1 MLDSLVR
8 SANVAEGDRVL
19 EIGPGTGTLT
29 ERMLAV
35 GARVQAVELD
45 HRLAGYLR
53 DERFKDDKLFSLT
66 EADACRLDLDA
77 LMGDEPFRCVANLPY
92 SCSSQLLASLTSMA
106 NQPQDIHVL
115 LQKEM
120 ADRLTAKAGTKE
132 YGVLTVRLGLLYEIS
147 IVKTIPKNVF
157 FPPPEVVSA
166 FVRMRLRPKRPP
178 RDVMASVSH
187 VAGLAFGQRRK
198 KTCRMLE
205 PEYGAERVADP
216 VADFGD
222 GGHLRDDV
230 GDFLRAEEGVIDWLV
245 VEEQLQFFIFVVETV
260 FQRPLRQ
267 KLHKLLRILLWIDA
281 EVVGGSRDGAVHQ
294 SRVDVEAVDSFRQ
307 QFGIRA
313 LA

>member
-1 MLDSLVR
+1 MRECLTTIRGMNKSELLALLERLEIHPSRRLGQNFLIDPNMLDSLVR
-8 SANVAEGDRVL
+8 SAGVTEGDRVL

-29 ERMLAV
+29 ERMLAA
-35 GARVQAVELD
+35 GARVQAIELD

-53 DERFKDDKLFSLT
+53 DERFKDDKAFSLL
-66 EADACRLDLDA
+66 EADACRTDLDS
-77 LMGDEPFRCVANLPY
+77 LMGEAPFRCVANLPY

-106 NQPQDIHVL
+106 NQPQDIQVL

-147 IVKTIPKNVF
+147 TVKTIPKNVF

-205 PEYGAERVADP
+205 PEYGAERVAAAFAAASLTED
-216 VADFGD
+216 VRADAITPQAYVRLGMELMQ
-222 GGHLRDDV
+222 H
-230 GDFLRAEEGVIDWLV
+230 
-245 VEEQLQFFIFVVETV
+245 
-260 FQRPLRQ
+260 
-267 KLHKLLRILLWIDA
+267 
-281 EVVGGSRDGAVHQ
+281 
-294 SRVDVEAVDSFRQ
+294 
-307 QFGIRA
+307 
-313 LA
+313 

>member
-1 MLDSLVR
+1 MNREGLATKRGMNKSELLALLERLEIHPSRRLGQNFLIDPNMLDSLVR
-8 SANVAEGDRVL
+8 SAGVVQGDTIL

-29 ERMLAV
+29 ERMLAA
-35 GARVQAVELD
+35 GARVQAIELD

-53 DERFKDDKLFSLT
+53 DERFKDDKAFSLL
-66 EADACRLDLDA
+66 EADACRTDLDR
-77 LMGDEPFRCVANLPY
+77 LMGEAPFRCVANLPY
-92 SCSSQLLASLTSMA
+92 SCSSQLLASLTSMT

-147 IVKTIPKNVF
+147 TVKTIPKNVF

-205 PEYGAERVADP
+205 PEYGAERVAAAFAAASLTED
-216 VADFGD
+216 VRADAITPQAYVRLGME
-222 GGHLRDDV
+222 LMK
-230 GDFLRAEEGVIDWLV
+230 
-245 VEEQLQFFIFVVETV
+245 Q
-260 FQRPLRQ
+260 
-267 KLHKLLRILLWIDA
+267 
-281 EVVGGSRDGAVHQ
+281 
-294 SRVDVEAVDSFRQ
+294 
-307 QFGIRA
+307 
-313 LA
+313 

>member
-1 MLDSLVR
+1 MTREGLASKRGMNKSELLALLERLEIHPSRRLGQNFLIDPNMLDSLVR
-8 SANVAEGDRVL
+8 SAGVVEGDTVL

-29 ERMLAV
+29 ERMLAA
-35 GARVQAVELD
+35 GARVQAIELD

-53 DERFKDDKLFSLT
+53 DERFKDDKAFSLL
-66 EADACRLDLDA
+66 EADACRTDLDA
-77 LMGDEPFRCVANLPY
+77 LMGEAPFRCVANLPY
-92 SCSSQLLASLTSMA
+92 SCSSQLLASLTSMT

-147 IVKTIPKNVF
+147 TVKTIPKNVF

-205 PEYGAERVADP
+205 PEYGAERVAAAFAAASLTED
-216 VADFGD
+216 VRADAITPQAYVRLGME
-222 GGHLRDDV
+222 LMK
-230 GDFLRAEEGVIDWLV
+230 
-245 VEEQLQFFIFVVETV
+245 Q
-260 FQRPLRQ
+260 
-267 KLHKLLRILLWIDA
+267 
-281 EVVGGSRDGAVHQ
+281 
-294 SRVDVEAVDSFRQ
+294 
-307 QFGIRA
+307 
-313 LA
+313 

>member
-1 MLDSLVR
+1 MNREGLATKRGMNKSELLALLERLEIHPSRRLGQNFLIDPNMLDSLVR
-8 SANVAEGDRVL
+8 SAGVAEGDMVL

-29 ERMLAV
+29 ERMLAA
-35 GARVQAVELD
+35 GARVQAIELD

-53 DERFKDDKLFSLT
+53 DERFKDDKAFSLL
-66 EADACRLDLDA
+66 EADACRTDLDS
-77 LMGDEPFRCVANLPY
+77 LMGEAPFRCVANLPY
-92 SCSSQLLASLTSMA
+92 SCSSQLLASLTSMT

-147 IVKTIPKNVF
+147 TVKTIPKNVF

-205 PEYGAERVADP
+205 PEYGAERVAAAFAAASLTED
-216 VADFGD
+216 VRADAITPQAYVRLGME
-222 GGHLRDDV
+222 LMK
-230 GDFLRAEEGVIDWLV
+230 
-245 VEEQLQFFIFVVETV
+245 Q
-260 FQRPLRQ
+260 
-267 KLHKLLRILLWIDA
+267 
-281 EVVGGSRDGAVHQ
+281 
-294 SRVDVEAVDSFRQ
+294 
-307 QFGIRA
+307 
-313 LA
+313 

>member
-1 MLDSLVR
+1 MNREGLATKRGMNKSELLALLERLEIHPSRRLGQNFLIDPNMLDSLVR
-8 SANVAEGDRVL
+8 SAGVVEGDTIL

-29 ERMLAV
+29 ERMLAA
-35 GARVQAVELD
+35 GARVQAIELD

-53 DERFKDDKLFSLT
+53 DERFKDDKAFSLL
-66 EADACRLDLDA
+66 EADACRTDLDS
-77 LMGDEPFRCVANLPY
+77 LMGEAPFRCVANLPY
-92 SCSSQLLASLTSMA
+92 SCSSQLLASLTSMT

-147 IVKTIPKNVF
+147 TVKTIPKNVF

-205 PEYGAERVADP
+205 PEYGAERVAAAFAAASLTED
-216 VADFGD
+216 VRADAITPQAYVRLGME
-222 GGHLRDDV
+222 LMK
-230 GDFLRAEEGVIDWLV
+230 
-245 VEEQLQFFIFVVETV
+245 Q
-260 FQRPLRQ
+260 
-267 KLHKLLRILLWIDA
+267 
-281 EVVGGSRDGAVHQ
+281 
-294 SRVDVEAVDSFRQ
+294 
-307 QFGIRA
+307 
-313 LA
+313 

>member
-1 MLDSLVR
+1 MKREGLASKRGMNKSELLALLERLEIHPSRRLGQNFLIDPNMLDSLVR
-8 SANVAEGDRVL
+8 SAGVVEGDTVL

-29 ERMLAV
+29 ERMLAA
-35 GARVQAVELD
+35 GARVQAIELD

-53 DERFKDDKLFSLT
+53 DERFKDNKAFSLL
-66 EADACRLDLDA
+66 EADACRTDLDA
-77 LMGDEPFRCVANLPY
+77 LMGEAPFRCVANLPY
-92 SCSSQLLASLTSMA
+92 SCSSQLLASLTSMT

-147 IVKTIPKNVF
+147 TVKTIPKNVF

-205 PEYGAERVADP
+205 PEYGAERVAAAFAAASLTED
-216 VADFGD
+216 VRADAITPQAYVRLGME
-222 GGHLRDDV
+222 LMK
-230 GDFLRAEEGVIDWLV
+230 
-245 VEEQLQFFIFVVETV
+245 Q
-260 FQRPLRQ
+260 
-267 KLHKLLRILLWIDA
+267 
-281 EVVGGSRDGAVHQ
+281 
-294 SRVDVEAVDSFRQ
+294 
-307 QFGIRA
+307 
-313 LA
+313 

>member
-1 MLDSLVR
+1 MRERLTTIRGMNKSELLALLERLEIHPSRRLGQNFLIDPNMLDSLVR
-8 SANVAEGDRVL
+8 SAGVVEGDTVL

-29 ERMLAV
+29 ERMLAA
-35 GARVQAVELD
+35 GARVQAIELD

-53 DERFKDDKLFSLT
+53 DERFKDDKAFSLL
-66 EADACRLDLDA
+66 EADACRTDLDS
-77 LMGDEPFRCVANLPY
+77 LMGQAPFRCVANLPY

-147 IVKTIPKNVF
+147 TVKTIPKNVF

-205 PEYGAERVADP
+205 PEYGAERVAAAFAAASLTED
-216 VADFGD
+216 VRADAITPQAYVRLGME
-222 GGHLRDDV
+222 LMK
-230 GDFLRAEEGVIDWLV
+230 
-245 VEEQLQFFIFVVETV
+245 Q
-260 FQRPLRQ
+260 
-267 KLHKLLRILLWIDA
+267 
-281 EVVGGSRDGAVHQ
+281 
-294 SRVDVEAVDSFRQ
+294 
-307 QFGIRA
+307 
-313 LA
+313 

>member
-1 MLDSLVR
+1 MKREGLASKRGMNKSELLALLERLEIHPSRRLGQNFLIDPNMLDSLVR
-8 SANVAEGDRVL
+8 SAGVVEGDMVL

-29 ERMLAV
+29 ERMLAA
-35 GARVQAVELD
+35 GARVQAIELD

-53 DERFKDDKLFSLT
+53 DERFKDDKAFSLL
-66 EADACRLDLDA
+66 EADACRTDLDA
-77 LMGDEPFRCVANLPY
+77 LMGEAPFRCVANLPY
-92 SCSSQLLASLTSMA
+92 SCSSQLLASLTSMT

-147 IVKTIPKNVF
+147 TVKTIPKNVF

-205 PEYGAERVADP
+205 PEYGAERVAAAFAAASLTED
-216 VADFGD
+216 VRADAITPQAYVRLGME
-222 GGHLRDDV
+222 LMK
-230 GDFLRAEEGVIDWLV
+230 
-245 VEEQLQFFIFVVETV
+245 Q
-260 FQRPLRQ
+260 
-267 KLHKLLRILLWIDA
+267 
-281 EVVGGSRDGAVHQ
+281 
-294 SRVDVEAVDSFRQ
+294 
-307 QFGIRA
+307 
-313 LA
+313 

>member
-1 MLDSLVR
+1 MKQEGLASKRGMNKSELLALLERLEIHPSRRLGQNFLIDPNMLDSLVR
-8 SANVAEGDRVL
+8 SAGVVEGDTVL

-29 ERMLAV
+29 ERMLAA
-35 GARVQAVELD
+35 GARVQAIELD

-53 DERFKDDKLFSLT
+53 DERFKDDKAFSLL
-66 EADACRLDLDA
+66 EADACRTDLDA
-77 LMGDEPFRCVANLPY
+77 LMGETPFRCVANLPY
-92 SCSSQLLASLTSMA
+92 SCSSQLLASLTSMT

-147 IVKTIPKNVF
+147 TVKTIPKNVF

-205 PEYGAERVADP
+205 PEYGAERVAAAFAAASLTED
-216 VADFGD
+216 VRADAITPQAYVRLGME
-222 GGHLRDDV
+222 LMN
-230 GDFLRAEEGVIDWLV
+230 
-245 VEEQLQFFIFVVETV
+245 
-260 FQRPLRQ
+260 
-267 KLHKLLRILLWIDA
+267 K
-281 EVVGGSRDGAVHQ
+281 
-294 SRVDVEAVDSFRQ
+294 
-307 QFGIRA
+307 
-313 LA
+313 

>member
-1 MLDSLVR
+1 MRERLTTIRGMNKSELLALLERLELHPSRRLGQNFLIDPNMLDSLVR
-8 SANVAEGDRVL
+8 SANVTEGDRVL

-29 ERMLAV
+29 ERMLSV
-35 GARVQAVELD
+35 GACVQAVELD

-132 YGVLTVRLGLLYEIS
+132 YGVLTVRLGLLYEIT

-205 PEYGAERVADP
+205 PEYGAERVAAAFAAASLTED
-216 VADFGD
+216 VRADAITPQAYVRLGMELMD
-222 GGHLRDDV
+222 
-230 GDFLRAEEGVIDWLV
+230 
-245 VEEQLQFFIFVVETV
+245 
-260 FQRPLRQ
+260 
-267 KLHKLLRILLWIDA
+267 K
-281 EVVGGSRDGAVHQ
+281 
-294 SRVDVEAVDSFRQ
+294 
-307 QFGIRA
+307 
-313 LA
+313 

>member
-1 MLDSLVR
+1 MKKDGFLTQGMNKSELLALLERLEIHPSRRLGQNFLIDPNMLDSLVR
-8 SANVAEGDRVL
+8 SANVAAGDMVL

-29 ERMLAV
+29 ERMLAA
-35 GARVQAVELD
+35 GARVQAIELD

-53 DERFKDDKLFSLT
+53 DERFKGMESFSLM
-66 EADACRLDLDA
+66 EADACRIDLDG
-77 LMGDEPFRCVANLPY
+77 LMGEAPFRCVANLPY
-92 SCSSQLLASLTSMA
+92 SCSSQLLASLTAMK

-120 ADRLTAKAGTKE
+120 ADRLTAKPCTKE

-178 RDVMASVSH
+178 RDVFASVSH

-205 PEYGAERVADP
+205 PEYGAERVASAFASASLPED
-216 VADFGD
+216 
-222 GGHLRDDV
+222 
-230 GDFLRAEEGVIDWLV
+230 
-245 VEEQLQFFIFVVETV
+245 
-260 FQRPLRQ
+260 
-267 KLHKLLRILLWIDA
+267 
-281 EVVGGSRDGAVHQ
+281 
-294 SRVDVEAVDSFRQ
+294 
-307 QFGIRA
+307 IRA
-313 LA
+313 DAITPQAYVRLGMELMDR

>member
-1 MLDSLVR
+1 MKREGLASKRGMNKSELLALLERLEIHPSRRLGQNFLIDPNMLDSLVR
-8 SANVAEGDRVL
+8 SAGVVEGDTVL

-29 ERMLAV
+29 ERMLAA
-35 GARVQAVELD
+35 GARVQAIELD

-53 DERFKDDKLFSLT
+53 DERFKDDKAFSLL
-66 EADACRLDLDA
+66 EADACRTDLDA
-77 LMGDEPFRCVANLPY
+77 LMGEAPFRCVANLPY
-92 SCSSQLLASLTSMA
+92 SCSSQLLASLTSMT

-147 IVKTIPKNVF
+147 TVKTIPKNVF

-205 PEYGAERVADP
+205 PEYGTERVAAAFAAASLTED
-216 VADFGD
+216 VRADAITPQAYVRLGME
-222 GGHLRDDV
+222 LMK
-230 GDFLRAEEGVIDWLV
+230 
-245 VEEQLQFFIFVVETV
+245 Q
-260 FQRPLRQ
+260 
-267 KLHKLLRILLWIDA
+267 
-281 EVVGGSRDGAVHQ
+281 
-294 SRVDVEAVDSFRQ
+294 
-307 QFGIRA
+307 
-313 LA
+313 

>member
-1 MLDSLVR
+1 MTREGLASKRGMNKSELLALLERLEIHPSRRLGQNFLIDPNMLDSLVR
-8 SANVAEGDRVL
+8 SAGVVEGDTVL

-29 ERMLAV
+29 ERMLAA
-35 GARVQAVELD
+35 GARVQAIELD

-53 DERFKDDKLFSLT
+53 DERFKDDKAFSLL
-66 EADACRLDLDA
+66 EADACRTDLDA
-77 LMGDEPFRCVANLPY
+77 LMGEAPFRCVANLPY
-92 SCSSQLLASLTSMA
+92 SCSSQLLASLTSMT

-147 IVKTIPKNVF
+147 TVKTIPKNVF

-205 PEYGAERVADP
+205 PEYGIERVAAAFAAASLTED
-216 VADFGD
+216 VRADAITPQAYVRLGME
-222 GGHLRDDV
+222 LMK
-230 GDFLRAEEGVIDWLV
+230 
-245 VEEQLQFFIFVVETV
+245 Q
-260 FQRPLRQ
+260 
-267 KLHKLLRILLWIDA
+267 
-281 EVVGGSRDGAVHQ
+281 
-294 SRVDVEAVDSFRQ
+294 
-307 QFGIRA
+307 
-313 LA
+313 

>member
-1 MLDSLVR
+1 MNRDGLATKRGMNKSELLALLERLEIHPSRRLGQNFLIDPNMLDSLVR
-8 SANVAEGDRVL
+8 SAGVVEGDTIL

-29 ERMLAV
+29 ERMLAA
-35 GARVQAVELD
+35 GARVQAIELD

-53 DERFKDDKLFSLT
+53 DERFKDDKAFSLL
-66 EADACRLDLDA
+66 EADACRTDLDS
-77 LMGDEPFRCVANLPY
+77 LMGEAPFRCVANLPY
-92 SCSSQLLASLTSMA
+92 SCSSQLLASLTSMT

-147 IVKTIPKNVF
+147 TVKTIPKNVF

-205 PEYGAERVADP
+205 PEYGAERVAAAFAAASLTED
-216 VADFGD
+216 VRADAITPQAYVRLGME
-222 GGHLRDDV
+222 LMN
-230 GDFLRAEEGVIDWLV
+230 
-245 VEEQLQFFIFVVETV
+245 
-260 FQRPLRQ
+260 
-267 KLHKLLRILLWIDA
+267 K
-281 EVVGGSRDGAVHQ
+281 
-294 SRVDVEAVDSFRQ
+294 
-307 QFGIRA
+307 
-313 LA
+313 

>member
-1 MLDSLVR
+1 MKREGLASKRGMNKSELLALLERLEIHPSRRLGQNFLIDPNMLDSLVR
-8 SANVAEGDRVL
+8 SAGVVEGDTVL

-29 ERMLAV
+29 ERMLAA
-35 GARVQAVELD
+35 GARVQAIELD

-53 DERFKDDKLFSLT
+53 DERFKDDKAFSLL
-66 EADACRLDLDA
+66 EADACRTDLDA
-77 LMGDEPFRCVANLPY
+77 LMGEAPFRCVANLPY
-92 SCSSQLLASLTSMA
+92 SCSSQLLASLTSMT

-147 IVKTIPKNVF
+147 TVKTIPKNVF

-205 PEYGAERVADP
+205 PEYGAERVAAAFAAASLTED
-216 VADFGD
+216 VRADAITPQAYVRLGME
-222 GGHLRDDV
+222 LMK
-230 GDFLRAEEGVIDWLV
+230 
-245 VEEQLQFFIFVVETV
+245 Q
-260 FQRPLRQ
+260 
-267 KLHKLLRILLWIDA
+267 
-281 EVVGGSRDGAVHQ
+281 
-294 SRVDVEAVDSFRQ
+294 
-307 QFGIRA
+307 
-313 LA
+313 

>member
-1 MLDSLVR
+1 MRECLTTIRGMNKSELLALLERLEIHPSRRLGQNFLIDPNMLDSLVR
-8 SANVAEGDRVL
+8 SAGVTEGDRVL

-29 ERMLAV
+29 ERMLAA
-35 GARVQAVELD
+35 GARVQAIELD

-53 DERFKDDKLFSLT
+53 DERFKDDKAFLLL
-66 EADACRLDLDA
+66 EADACRTDLDS
-77 LMGDEPFRCVANLPY
+77 LMGEAPFRCVANLPY

-147 IVKTIPKNVF
+147 TVKTIPKNVF

-205 PEYGAERVADP
+205 PEYGAERVAAAFAAASLTED
-216 VADFGD
+216 VRADAITPQAYVRLGMELMQ
-222 GGHLRDDV
+222 H
-230 GDFLRAEEGVIDWLV
+230 
-245 VEEQLQFFIFVVETV
+245 
-260 FQRPLRQ
+260 
-267 KLHKLLRILLWIDA
+267 
-281 EVVGGSRDGAVHQ
+281 
-294 SRVDVEAVDSFRQ
+294 
-307 QFGIRA
+307 
-313 LA
+313 

>member
-1 MLDSLVR
+1 MRERLTTIRGMNKSELLALLERLELHPSRRLGQNFLIDPNMLDSLVR
-8 SANVAEGDRVL
+8 SANVTEGDRVL

-29 ERMLAV
+29 ERMLSV
-35 GARVQAVELD
+35 GARVQAIELD

-132 YGVLTVRLGLLYEIS
+132 YGVLTVRLGLLYEIM

-205 PEYGAERVADP
+205 PEYGAERVAAAFAAASLTED
-216 VADFGD
+216 VRADAITPQAYVRLGMELMD
-222 GGHLRDDV
+222 
-230 GDFLRAEEGVIDWLV
+230 
-245 VEEQLQFFIFVVETV
+245 
-260 FQRPLRQ
+260 
-267 KLHKLLRILLWIDA
+267 K
-281 EVVGGSRDGAVHQ
+281 
-294 SRVDVEAVDSFRQ
+294 
-307 QFGIRA
+307 
-313 LA
+313 

>member
-1 MLDSLVR
+1 MKREGLASKRGMNKSELLALLERLEIHPSRRLGQNFLIDPNMLDSLVR
-8 SANVAEGDRVL
+8 SAGVVEGDTIL

-29 ERMLAV
+29 ERMLAA
-35 GARVQAVELD
+35 GARVQAIELD

-53 DERFKDDKLFSLT
+53 DERFKDDKAFSLL
-66 EADACRLDLDA
+66 EADACRTDLDS
-77 LMGDEPFRCVANLPY
+77 LMGEAPFRCVANLPY
-92 SCSSQLLASLTSMA
+92 SCSSQLLASLTSMT

-147 IVKTIPKNVF
+147 TVKTIPKNVF

-205 PEYGAERVADP
+205 PEYGAERVAAAFAAASLTED
-216 VADFGD
+216 VRADAITPQAYVRLGME
-222 GGHLRDDV
+222 LMN
-230 GDFLRAEEGVIDWLV
+230 
-245 VEEQLQFFIFVVETV
+245 
-260 FQRPLRQ
+260 
-267 KLHKLLRILLWIDA
+267 K
-281 EVVGGSRDGAVHQ
+281 
-294 SRVDVEAVDSFRQ
+294 
-307 QFGIRA
+307 
-313 LA
+313 

>member
-1 MLDSLVR
+1 MKREGLTTKRGMNKSELLALLERLEIHPSRRLGQNFLIDPNMLDSLVR
-8 SANVAEGDRVL
+8 SAGVVQGDTIL

-29 ERMLAV
+29 ERMLAA
-35 GARVQAVELD
+35 GARVQAIELD

-53 DERFKDDKLFSLT
+53 DERFKDDKAFSLL
-66 EADACRLDLDA
+66 EADACRTDLDS
-77 LMGDEPFRCVANLPY
+77 LMGEAPFRCVANLPY

-147 IVKTIPKNVF
+147 TVKTIPKNVF

-205 PEYGAERVADP
+205 PEYGAERVAAAFAAASLTED
-216 VADFGD
+216 VRADAITPQAYVRLGME
-222 GGHLRDDV
+222 LMK
-230 GDFLRAEEGVIDWLV
+230 
-245 VEEQLQFFIFVVETV
+245 Q
-260 FQRPLRQ
+260 
-267 KLHKLLRILLWIDA
+267 
-281 EVVGGSRDGAVHQ
+281 
-294 SRVDVEAVDSFRQ
+294 
-307 QFGIRA
+307 
-313 LA
+313 

>member
-1 MLDSLVR
+1 MNREGLATKRGMNKSELLALLERLEIHPSRRLGQNFLIDPNMLDSLVR
-8 SANVAEGDRVL
+8 SAGVVEGDTIL

-29 ERMLAV
+29 ERMLAA
-35 GARVQAVELD
+35 GARVQAIELD

-53 DERFKDDKLFSLT
+53 DERFKDDKAFSLL
-66 EADACRLDLDA
+66 EADACRTDLDS
-77 LMGDEPFRCVANLPY
+77 LMGEAPFRCVANLPY
-92 SCSSQLLASLTSMA
+92 SCSSQLLASLTSMT

-147 IVKTIPKNVF
+147 TVKTIPKNVF

-205 PEYGAERVADP
+205 PEYGAERVAAAFAAASLTED
-216 VADFGD
+216 VRADAITPQAYVRLGME
-222 GGHLRDDV
+222 LMN
-230 GDFLRAEEGVIDWLV
+230 
-245 VEEQLQFFIFVVETV
+245 
-260 FQRPLRQ
+260 
-267 KLHKLLRILLWIDA
+267 K
-281 EVVGGSRDGAVHQ
+281 
-294 SRVDVEAVDSFRQ
+294 
-307 QFGIRA
+307 
-313 LA
+313 

>member
-1 MLDSLVR
+1 MRECLTTIRGMNKSELLALLERLEIHPSRRLGQNFLIDPNMLDSLVR
-8 SANVAEGDRVL
+8 SAGVTEGDRVL

-29 ERMLAV
+29 ERMLAA
-35 GARVQAVELD
+35 GARVQAIELD

-53 DERFKDDKLFSLT
+53 DERFKDDKAFSLL
-66 EADACRLDLDA
+66 EADACRTDLDS
-77 LMGDEPFRCVANLPY
+77 LMGEAPFRCVANLPY

-147 IVKTIPKNVF
+147 TVKTIPKNVF

-178 RDVMASVSH
+178 RDIMASVSH

-205 PEYGAERVADP
+205 PEYGAERVAAAFAAASLTED
-216 VADFGD
+216 VRADAITPQAYVRLGMELMQ
-222 GGHLRDDV
+222 H
-230 GDFLRAEEGVIDWLV
+230 
-245 VEEQLQFFIFVVETV
+245 
-260 FQRPLRQ
+260 
-267 KLHKLLRILLWIDA
+267 
-281 EVVGGSRDGAVHQ
+281 
-294 SRVDVEAVDSFRQ
+294 
-307 QFGIRA
+307 
-313 LA
+313 